1 MSKEAQASASSA
13 IVWRLDGVATRTGGD
28 FKPEKE
34 LRLRLTCFKGDRKP
48 STAIQLS
55 ISAMRTELPG
65 PRHLSR
71 STIFLRFFKIRMKKG
86 GSPNCSTKVEI
97 ASWFFYSEAL
107 IPMGGLKCKA
117 LISTLSLFP
126 VVEAGLLCE

>member
-117 LISTLSLFP
+117 
-126 VVEAGLLCE
+126 